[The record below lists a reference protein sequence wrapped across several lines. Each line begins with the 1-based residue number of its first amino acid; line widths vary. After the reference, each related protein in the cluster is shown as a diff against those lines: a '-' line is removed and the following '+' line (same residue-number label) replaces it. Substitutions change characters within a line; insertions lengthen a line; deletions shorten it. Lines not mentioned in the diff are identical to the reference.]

1 MQAHINAH
9 EGLWLDTHEPLTSSQ
24 HHALAQAGL
33 GVRVISSWHE
43 LPPTR
48 PGQWLAARIAN
59 DADLQALSVWLQG
72 DGKATR
78 VICRIDRHLMKLV
91 VAAMRCGAWSVMSSD
106 DMSPVSWREALHA
119 GDMTEA
125 APTETLRE
133 TPTAPAP
140 LSEVNTATATT
151 MAPTP
156 SPSMAATP
164 APRSAVYVDP
174 TSRHLLA
181 LAQRVGQAGVTVL
194 IEGPTGAGKEVLAR
208 VLHESSARA
217 RGPFVSLNCA
227 ALPEQLID
235 DMLFGHEKG
244 AFTGAQKEHRGLFE
258 QAHGGTL
265 FLDEIGE
272 MPIHLQAKLLRVL
285 QERQLTRLGSER
297 KVELDVR
304 IVAATNKDLRVAMQQ
319 REFRED
325 LYFRISTFKLHI
337 PALRERTGDILP
349 LVACMLSQHS
359 PTPPAY
365 SVSLQAQQMLLQHS
379 WPGNVR
385 ELENVV
391 HRAIVLCPDRQI
403 RPEHLMFDRMEDAVA
418 VWANAPAIQTSTVQ
432 APIHAPVHAPAVQAP
447 TAPRHAER
455 TDDAAMVMNWASTS
469 PSASSVPIEVQA
481 AGLFEAVKSN
491 EHQLIMAAI
500 EATDSR
506 MEAARKLGISPRTLR
521 YKLAKLKTAPQAL
534 TGT

>member
-9 EGLWLDTHEPLTSSQ
+9 EGLWLDTHEPLTTSQ
-24 HHALAQAGL
+24 HHALVQAGL
-33 GVRVISSWHE
+33 GVRVISSWQE

-72 DGKATR
+72 DGKETR

-106 DMSPVSWREALHA
+106 DMSPMSWREALHA
-119 GDMTEA
+119 GDVPEA
-125 APTETLRE
+125 VPAAVRE
-133 TPTAPAP
+133 TPREVTAEPATAPA
-140 LSEVNTATATT
+140 ATAP
-151 MAPTP
+151 A
-156 SPSMAATP
+156 P

-244 AFTGAQKEHRGLFE
+244 AFTGAQKDHRGLFE

-349 LVACMLSQHS
+349 LVACMLAQHS

-365 SVSLQAQQMLLQHS
+365 SVSLQAQQMLLQHN

-403 RPEHLMFDRMEDAVA
+403 RPEHLMFDR
-418 VWANAPAIQTSTVQ
+418 
-432 APIHAPVHAPAVQAP
+432 
-447 TAPRHAER
+447 
-455 TDDAAMVMNWASTS
+455 
-469 PSASSVPIEVQA
+469 
-481 AGLFEAVKSN
+481 
-491 EHQLIMAAI
+491 
-500 EATDSR
+500 
-506 MEAARKLGISPRTLR
+506 
-521 YKLAKLKTAPQAL
+521 
-534 TGT
+534 

>member
-9 EGLWLDTHEPLTSSQ
+9 EGIWLDTHEPLTSSQ
-24 HHALAQAGL
+24 HHALIQAGL
-33 GVRVISSWHE
+33 GVRVISHWAD
-43 LPPTR
+43 LPATR

-59 DADLQALSVWLQG
+59 DNDLQALSHWLQG
-72 DGKATR
+72 DGKGSR

-91 VAAMRCGAWSVMSSD
+91 VAAMRCGAWSVMASD
-106 DMSPVSWREALHA
+106 DLSPMAWREALQSVDSTPDETPA
-119 GDMTEA
+119 LT
-125 APTETLRE
+125 PTET
-133 TPTAPAP
+133 AASVSPA
-140 LSEVNTATATT
+140 
-151 MAPTP
+151 
-156 SPSMAATP
+156 AAVPAAAIRP

-181 LAQRVGQAGVTVL
+181 LAQRVGQAGVTAL

-208 VLHESSARA
+208 VLHESSTRA

-244 AFTGAQKEHRGLFE
+244 AFTGAQKDHRGLFE
-258 QAHGGTL
+258 QAHGGSL

-272 MPIHLQAKLLRVL
+272 MPMHLQAKLLRVL

-304 IVAATNKDLRVAMQQ
+304 IIAATNKDLRVAMQQ

-349 LVACMLSQHS
+349 LVACMLAQHS
-359 PTPPAY
+359 PTPAAY
-365 SVSLQAQQMLLQHS
+365 SVSLQAQHMLLQHP

-391 HRAIVLCPDRQI
+391 HRAIVLCPEGQI
-403 RPEHLMFDRMEDAVA
+403 RPEHLMFDRMEDRLTHLAS
-418 VWANAPAIQTSTVQ
+418 APAADTVPMAYPAAQ
-432 APIHAPVHAPAVQAP
+432 APVAPMA
-447 TAPRHAER
+447 
-455 TDDAAMVMNWASTS
+455 MNWAA
-469 PSASSVPIEVQA
+469 PVASAPIDISA

-521 YKLAKLKTAPQAL
+521 YKLAKLKTPATAM

>member
-1 MQAHINAH
+1 
-9 EGLWLDTHEPLTSSQ
+9 
-24 HHALAQAGL
+24 
-33 GVRVISSWHE
+33 
-43 LPPTR
+43 
-48 PGQWLAARIAN
+48 
-59 DADLQALSVWLQG
+59 
-72 DGKATR
+72 
-78 VICRIDRHLMKLV
+78 
-91 VAAMRCGAWSVMSSD
+91 
-106 DMSPVSWREALHA
+106 
-119 GDMTEA
+119 
-125 APTETLRE
+125 
-133 TPTAPAP
+133 
-140 LSEVNTATATT
+140 
-151 MAPTP
+151 
-156 SPSMAATP
+156 
-164 APRSAVYVDP
+164 
-174 TSRHLLA
+174 
-181 LAQRVGQAGVTVL
+181 
-194 IEGPTGAGKEVLAR
+194 
-208 VLHESSARA
+208 
-217 RGPFVSLNCA
+217 LNCA

-337 PALRERTGDILP
+337 PALRDRTGDILP
-349 LVACMLSQHS
+349 LVACMLAQHS

-365 SVSLQAQQMLLQHS
+365 SVSLQAQQMLLQHN

-418 VWANAPAIQTSTVQ
+418 GWANAPTP
-432 APIHAPVHAPAVQAP
+432 APAAAPTPAHAAPALPASAHAAAPAVHAP
-447 TAPRHAER
+447 TAPRYAER
-455 TDDAAMVMNWASTS
+455 HDDAAMVMNWANTS
-469 PSASSVPIEVQA
+469 HTASSVPIEMQA

-521 YKLAKLKTAPQAL
+521 YKLAKLKTAPQAM

>member
-24 HHALAQAGL
+24 HHALVQAGL
-33 GVRVISSWHE
+33 GVRVISSWQE

-72 DGKATR
+72 DGKETR

-119 GDMTEA
+119 GDMPEA
-125 APTETLRE
+125 APTETVRE
-133 TPTAPAP
+133 TSTAAAPTHELNTAPAP
-140 LSEVNTATATT
+140 
-151 MAPTP
+151 
-156 SPSMAATP
+156 SMAAAT

-208 VLHESSARA
+208 VLHESSTRA

-337 PALRERTGDILP
+337 PALRDRTGDILP
-349 LVACMLSQHS
+349 LVACMLAQHS

-365 SVSLQAQQMLLQHS
+365 SVSLQAQQMLLQHN

-403 RPEHLMFDRMEDAVA
+403 RPEHLMFDRMEDTASEWLAAPTNQGPAVH
-418 VWANAPAIQTSTVQ
+418 APA
-432 APIHAPVHAPAVQAP
+432 APAPAVQAP
-447 TAPRHAER
+447 TAPRYAER
-455 TDDAAMVMNWASTS
+455 HDDAAMVMNWANTS
-469 PSASSVPIEVQA
+469 HTASSVPIEMQA

-521 YKLAKLKTAPQAL
+521 YKLAKLKTAPQAM

>member
-9 EGLWLDTHEPLTSSQ
+9 EGLWLDTHEPLTSTQ
-24 HHALAQAGL
+24 QHALAQAGL
-33 GVRVISSWHE
+33 GVRLISHWHD
-43 LPPTR
+43 LPATR

-59 DADLQALSVWLQG
+59 DDDVQALSTWLQG
-72 DGKATR
+72 AGQGTR

-91 VAAMRCGAWSVMSSD
+91 VAAMRCGAWSVMSTD
-106 DMSPVSWREALHA
+106 DLSPMSWREALQA
-119 GDMTEA
+119 GEHTHTHTES
-125 APTETLRE
+125 ETAE
-133 TPTAPAP
+133 KASAPAAEP
-140 LSEVNTATATT
+140 
-151 MAPTP
+151 APAVA
-156 SPSMAATP
+156 SAAIPAQTP

-174 TSRHLLA
+174 ASRHLLA
-181 LAQRVGQAGVTVL
+181 LAQRVGQAGVTAL

-208 VLHESSARA
+208 VLHESSTRA

-244 AFTGAQKEHRGLFE
+244 AFTGAQKDHRGLFE
-258 QAHGGTL
+258 QAHGGSL

-272 MPIHLQAKLLRVL
+272 MPMHLQAKLLRVL

-304 IVAATNKDLRVAMQQ
+304 IIAATNKDLRVAMQQ

-337 PALRERTGDILP
+337 PALHQRTGDILP
-349 LVACMLSQHS
+349 LVACLLAKHCSN
-359 PTPPAY
+359 PPAY
-365 SVSLQAQQMLLQHS
+365 SVSLQAQQMLLQHR

-391 HRAIVLCPDRQI
+391 QRAIVLCPDRQI
-403 RPEHLMFDRMEDAVA
+403 GAEHLMFDSVDM
-418 VWANAPAIQTSTVQ
+418 
-432 APIHAPVHAPAVQAP
+432 PIAQAP
-447 TAPRHAER
+447 TAVAPAHWAPTFPPSLAPAPVLPVSPALADQGLRMGW
-455 TDDAAMVMNWASTS
+455 AAPA
-469 PSASSVPIEVQA
+469 AAAPIEMPG

-500 EATDSR
+500 EATESR
-506 MEAARKLGISPRTLR
+506 MDAARKLGISPRTLR
-521 YKLAKLKTAPQAL
+521 YKLAKLKTAPQAM